1 MENTDI
7 ISDHAQVNRTIKEER
22 QCILNIIKEIKKT
35 NYNPLL
41 IQKKTIL
48 PDAIGDLAINYLLQ
62 MKILVLKTVERE
74 DVPFIAKILGCKP
87 ITSLDH
93 FQQDMVGSIDLVEEK
108 LQLAQIKSL
117 RIKTYVERSNVSQ
130 ITSVAHSDHSVSM
143 LLRSSSK
150 LEFEEAARSVHD
162 ALFVIRI

>member
-7 ISDHAQVNRTIKEER
+7 ISDHAQVNRTIKEEC
-22 QCILNIIKEIKKT
+22 QC
-35 NYNPLL
+35 
-41 IQKKTIL
+41 
-48 PDAIGDLAINYLLQ
+48 DLAINYLLQ

-117 RIKTYVERSNVSQ
+117 RLQVLLIQIIQYQCYYVVRRALCAGEAVSE
-130 ITSVAHSDHSVSM
+130 IELSVHFSEYAQSLSGVDHYCI
-143 LLRSSSK
+143 REFTEA
-150 LEFEEAARSVHD
+150 LEFTPCRLTANAD
-162 ALFVIRI
+162 